1 MTALRQ
7 SFPSDIYQPAGCSPA
22 RLHRHRHCVCMSRA
36 LMECVSVHAVSSSF
50 CFMRRSPA
58 ASTNSERTINFVN
71 VESQRASLKEAAG
84 RRSAARHV
92 LRVQLQVEELPPQS
106 HTTLPST
113 ADVVHAHLDKS
124 AWLDSPLSPS
134 SVLMRDVASVQ
145 TFVFISVSR
154 TEGCCRSTSLH
165 SKCS

>member
-22 RLHRHRHCVCMSRA
+22 RLHRHRLTLCVHVA
-36 LMECVSVHAVSSSF
+36 CVDERVHAVSSSF

-58 ASTNSERTINFVN
+58 ASANSEQTINFVN

>member
-22 RLHRHRHCVCMSRA
+22 RLHRHDSHCVCMSCA
-36 LMECVSVHAVSSSF
+36 LMERVSVHAVSSSF

-71 VESQRASLKEAAG
+71 VESQRASLKEAAAPS
-84 RRSAARHV
+84 R
-92 LRVQLQVEELPPQS
+92 PQS
-106 HTTLPST
+106 PAAGGRTSSTEPQTLPST

-134 SVLMRDVASVQ
+134 SVLMRDVASAQ